1 MNVIFFQ
8 SEKATNKS
16 LEGIDYVAR
25 KLLDYQIIGD
35 SPSHV
40 TSGLMTLTVSR
51 QCPRDISDAA
61 LNSGLV
67 VFRIPSE
74 LKHVKLDGFDVVNT
88 KVCLFQ
94 VKRLQISESPVNCC
108 KMPRETFNSG
118 SLWQALRKLPIV
130 LECYSIGFFFCLR
143 WLACRKAPLFQAVLS
158 PWIHQSRLWSSWK
171 PRERK

>member
-51 QCPRDISDAA
+51 QCPSDISDAA

-94 VKRLQISESPVNCC
+94 VKRLQISESLVNCC

-130 LECYSIGFFFCLR
+130 LECYSIAFFV
-143 WLACRKAPLFQAVLS
+143 VLGG
-158 PWIHQSRLWSSWK
+158 
-171 PRERK
+171 